1 MVGEEESQVM
11 AQLFGSQEMFCFDHS
26 SHCDLFDWNQGSYDG
41 TSSASVL
48 PHVAANY
55 AEDNYLI
62 KNGGPASTF
71 TNQEEKVEWQG
82 WRRCLE
88 VPKKKGSKKG
98 KNSLSKRTEKSDDN
112 VGAAETGID
121 GDYINAHFA
130 IIEEEAKTFGI
141 PYWPSLFCAVGFV
154 EMFEML
160 SYEAFGLSAST
171 DTDKPTT

>member
-1 MVGEEESQVM
+1 MDFQGLGSSWSSFDAAMVGEEESQVM

-112 VGAAETGID
+112 VNIGVQEVERKTQLARRTTRERVDELGASEG
-121 GDYINAHFA
+121 
-130 IIEEEAKTFGI
+130 
-141 PYWPSLFCAVGFV
+141 
-154 EMFEML
+154 
-160 SYEAFGLSAST
+160 
-171 DTDKPTT
+171 

>member
-112 VGAAETGID
+112 VNIGVQEVERKTQLARRTTRERVDELGASEG
-121 GDYINAHFA
+121 
-130 IIEEEAKTFGI
+130 
-141 PYWPSLFCAVGFV
+141 
-154 EMFEML
+154 
-160 SYEAFGLSAST
+160 
-171 DTDKPTT
+171 